1 VVVFANLRFLEADVR
16 TDILERR
23 GLARVLVFRDRLPML
38 HRDSWTGKRCKR
50 NPAAF
55 AWFIWV
61 RGYQGPPTFHRISAN
76 PQTGKPARRIEV
88 ANTMKETTMTK
99 AKPSIVAESE
109 APPETVA
116 TASTAASPPPDPF
129 DLSNLRLASN
139 FAETS
144 GVKKLLRTVPVRKPH
159 KQEFIRVHPDPN
171 YRENFAM
178 IELKEDRETFLIAG
192 AGLAA
197 ELAAEA
203 INVTLFTAV
212 NRQGVVFLWPV
223 RLPSAD
229 GREMVWH
236 SSAREAAAEAV
247 TTWTRVSANMAL
259 GAYELAVAEGI
270 SSEPQWPDL
279 SFQELLRIAF
289 RDRLVTDLNHPVV
302 KRLRGLA

>member
-1 VVVFANLRFLEADVR
+1 
-16 TDILERR
+16 
-23 GLARVLVFRDRLPML
+23 M
-38 HRDSWTGKRCKR
+38 
-50 NPAAF
+50 
-55 AWFIWV
+55 
-61 RGYQGPPTFHRISAN
+61 
-76 PQTGKPARRIEV
+76 
-88 ANTMKETTMTK
+88 
-99 AKPSIVAESE
+99 
-109 APPETVA
+109 
-116 TASTAASPPPDPF
+116 
-129 DLSNLRLASN
+129 
-139 FAETS
+139 
-144 GVKKLLRTVPVRKPH
+144 PVRKPH
-159 KQEFIRVHPDPN
+159 KQEFIRVHPDPA

-212 NRQGVVFLWPV
+212 NRQGVLFLWPV

-247 TTWTRVSANMAL
+247 KTWTRVSANMAL
-259 GAYELAVAEGI
+259 GAYDIAIADGI

-279 SFQELLRIAF
+279 GFQELLRIAF

>member
-1 VVVFANLRFLEADVR
+1 MTKSKSELHAIEP
-16 TDILERR
+16 ILEK
-23 GLARVLVFRDRLPML
+23 AE
-38 HRDSWTGKRCKR
+38 T
-50 NPAAF
+50 AA
-55 AWFIWV
+55 A
-61 RGYQGPPTFHRISAN
+61 
-76 PQTGKPARRIEV
+76 
-88 ANTMKETTMTK
+88 
-99 AKPSIVAESE
+99 
-109 APPETVA
+109 A
-116 TASTAASPPPDPF
+116 TAPDPF

-159 KQEFIRVHPDPN
+159 KQEFIRVHPDPAD
-171 YRENFAM
+171 RENFAM

-197 ELAAEA
+197 ALAAEA
-203 INVTLFTAV
+203 ISVTLFTAV

-247 TTWTRVSANMAL
+247 TTWVRVSANMAL
-259 GAYELAVAEGI
+259 GAYDIAVAEGI